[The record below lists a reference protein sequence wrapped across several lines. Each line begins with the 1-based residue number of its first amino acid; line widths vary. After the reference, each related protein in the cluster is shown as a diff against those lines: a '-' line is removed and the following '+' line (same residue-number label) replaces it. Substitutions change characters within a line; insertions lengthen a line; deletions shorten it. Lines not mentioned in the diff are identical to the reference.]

1 MGFTEPNF
9 PRVEPEAFLKA
20 PFLERVKT
28 LTLNWVEN
36 GYGVPRMVHA
46 IYIVKLVFFYALGGH
61 DQVAAVAAS
70 PVHRGQPSDLVRRPG
85 RAQYRMPPSIG
96 LVLPAS
102 GPHDPATPMVSSSTV
117 HRIAFW

>member
-46 IYIVKLVFFYALGGH
+46 IYIVKLVFFYALGGI
-61 DQVAAVAAS
+61 DARNAARLSGFRGIAA
-70 PVHRGQPSDLVRRPG
+70 
-85 RAQYRMPPSIG
+85 IG
-96 LVLPAS
+96 AL
-102 GPHDPATPMVSSSTV
+102 TP
-117 HRIAFW
+117 